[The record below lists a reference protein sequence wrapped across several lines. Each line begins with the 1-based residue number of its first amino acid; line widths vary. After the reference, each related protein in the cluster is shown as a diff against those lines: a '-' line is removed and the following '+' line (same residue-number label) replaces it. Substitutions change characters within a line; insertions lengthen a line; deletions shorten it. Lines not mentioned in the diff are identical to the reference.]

1 MVEISFAS
9 GLAPE
14 CLFNGD
20 GALASLNDFGWV
32 VFGSNHCGQVVAGF

>member
-9 GLAPE
+9 CLAPE